1 MELLLKVHIAKQQPH
16 GSYSQNTAAFQVL
29 RNYVSE
35 QRSCYDCQWRQ
46 YAGIVFFHEFQYG
59 YADQDAAA
67 YAHGKL
73 LQKRNQLAGKFRK
86 GMPLKALLYIKYD
99 EWNEHNQ
106 RCAEQRL
113 KLQYLKDAEFRA
125 AKRAYGSG
133 RIISG
138 HKH

>member
-16 GSYSQNTAAFQVL
+16 GSYSQNTAAF
-29 RNYVSE
+29 
-35 QRSCYDCQWRQ
+35 
-46 YAGIVFFHEFQYG
+46 
-59 YADQDAAA
+59 
-67 YAHGKL
+67 AHGKL

-99 EWNEHNQ
+99 EWHEHNQ

-113 KLQYLKDAEFRA
+113 KLQYLKDAQFRA
-125 AKRAYGSG
+125 ARRAYGSG